1 LRGAHDRR
9 LVEIDEL
16 LNYPIPEAGERTSDF
31 LLMTSACSNRIARTA
46 EMTVTTRMPVVLR
59 RMFRQMAVGSGV
71 RVPASALRIC
81 RDFFTRP

>member
-1 LRGAHDRR
+1 
-9 LVEIDEL
+9 
-16 LNYPIPEAGERTSDF
+16 
-31 LLMTSACSNRIARTA
+31 MTSACSNRIARTA